1 LAASSVTFSP
11 VLPIGPFDD
20 ALLGLALVVLDL
32 ALVVLDEPFLLL
44 VAALLPLVLDE
55 PFLLVDLFPLELLRR
70 ERVPE
75 GRVVFVAIF
84 LASLWLPC
92 QLRDSRRRCQ
102 VDYPVE

>member
-20 ALLGLALVVLDL
+20 ALLDLALVVLDL
-32 ALVVLDEPFLLL
+32 ALV
-44 VAALLPLVLDE
+44 VLDE

-75 GRVVFVAIF
+75 ERVVFVAIF

-92 QLRDSRRRCQ
+92 LASLPAARFAPTLPSPLPNQ
-102 VDYPVE
+102 VRIRTMRFG